1 MADQPDNLFEGKQVE
16 TPPTN
21 DNPLSKYL
29 DQLGNIKN
37 ENGERK
43 YDTLDK
49 ALDALRHSQEFIPEL
64 KTKLSQRE
72 QELEELRG
80 KVSQFENIEDVVA
93 RLVEQRQPNGEGNP
107 PAASALDEK
116 AVLELVRKTLTQ
128 TEAQKLAEINRK
140 RVEDELM
147 AKFGEKTKEA
157 IAAKAAELG
166 ITSEKLGQLAAESPT
181 LVLKHFEVEAKTIN
195 PPGGG
200 HNVPP
205 VNKQT
210 HDIEPPTKP
219 LLSRGTA
226 KDREDYM
233 AYLYKQ
239 TLAKHGITQ

>member
-29 DQLGNIKN
+29 DQLGTIKN

-64 KTKLSQRE
+64 KTKLSARE

-93 RLVEQRQPNGEGNP
+93 RLVEQRQPTGEGNP
-107 PAASALDEK
+107 PATNGLDEK
-116 AVLELVRKTLTQ
+116 AVLDLVQRTLTQ
-128 TEAQKLAEINRK
+128 TEAQRLAETNRK
-140 RVEDELM
+140 RVEGELT
-147 AKFGEKTKEA
+147 AKFGEKASEA

-166 ITSEKLGQLAAESPT
+166 MTAQELGQLAAKSPA
-181 LVLKHFEVEAKTIN
+181 LVLKHFEVEAKPIN
-195 PPGGG
+195 QPGGS
-200 HNVPP
+200 HNIPP